1 MAALLWICASQLGAV
16 LCSFQGSEPMQE
28 DGPPTGRGDAPRGL
42 FTPRWVELQQTY
54 GIERPQGRR
63 SEIYIHR
70 LPPFYG
76 ILHMPPW
83 ERVVATHDLWPD
95 ELIDDITGWFDLRG
109 RWPNVGW
116 WVRRVHESSPS
127 SSMPLLQHV
136 NYVLI
141 TSEDFHAFARNPH
154 GLMELGFREAQL
166 CTTVLPC
173 LINLPILR
181 AFLAPLWAGMQTG
194 LTVRAFLNGIALT
207 HQLVPCESGFFLRVT
222 LEGNPYLVSQIEHMA
237 SSHTLQLH
245 PSPTIFTG
253 GYIHNRGTTVFI
265 PGGNTLIMSRKV
277 TLIGPNSERDIEG
290 ALRRRFPD
298 LAQDNFGIG
307 QVHSSY
313 YLMEPVAHGGWSVQ
327 LVIPVVE
334 DDDTPVVLFKAVL
347 STYEGLGAIY
357 VRPVLNKYIL
367 ITDTGLDIVCGPQG
381 ELCACYHNGLPLDN
395 AQTEVSDLDFI
406 SCWLAEEDTLSRAS
420 EVRVGT
426 CDVSSNLPRSGSVA
440 GARS

>member
-1 MAALLWICASQLGAV
+1 M
-16 LCSFQGSEPMQE
+16 
-28 DGPPTGRGDAPRGL
+28 
-42 FTPRWVELQQTY
+42 
-54 GIERPQGRR
+54 
-63 SEIYIHR
+63 
-70 LPPFYG
+70 
-76 ILHMPPW
+76 
-83 ERVVATHDLWPD
+83 ATHDLWPD
-95 ELIDDITGWFDLRG
+95 ELVDDIIGWFDDLRG

-116 WVRRVHESSPS
+116 WVRRVHESSAS
-127 SSMPLLQHV
+127 SSMPLLQQV

-141 TSEDFHAFARNPH
+141 TREDFHAFARNPH
-154 GLMELGFREAQL
+154 GLLELGFQVPQL

-181 AFLAPLWAGMQTG
+181 TFLTPLWAGMQTG
-194 LTVRAFLNGIALT
+194 ITVRAFLNGIALA
-207 HQLVPCESGFFLRVT
+207 HHLVTCVSGFYLRVT
-222 LEGNPYLVSQIEHMA
+222 LEGSSYLVSQIEHMA

-245 PSPTIFTG
+245 RSPMIFTG

-265 PGGNTLIMSRKV
+265 PGGHTLIMSRKV
-277 TLIGPNSERDIEG
+277 TLIGPNSDRDIEG

-307 QVHSSY
+307 LVHSSY
-313 YLMEPVAHGGWSVQ
+313 YLVEPVAHSGWSVH
-327 LVIPVVE
+327 LVIPVEE

-347 STYEGLGAIY
+347 FTYEGLGAIY
-357 VRPVLNKYIL
+357 VPPVLNKYIL

-381 ELCACYHNGLPLDN
+381 ELCACYHNGLPLGD

-420 EVRVGT
+420 EVRVGR
-426 CDVSSNLPRSGSVA
+426 CDVSCNLPRSGSLA